1 MKMCWRILNN
11 VQVMNYKGD
20 VRLCCWIRD
29 NVIGSLSNQSMNE
42 IYHSEHA
49 EYLRG
54 KLMDQD
60 YSLCNIDACPY
71 LAMNDME
78 HNLAEVDE
86 IPEYPEELYL
96 AFENVCNYSCTSC
109 TVHKSMAGAKREDVE
124 KSCDKVE
131 EQLRKILPYVK
142 KVGANGLGEL
152 FVSKRILRLL
162 GEWKPV
168 APADEVSVN
177 LETNGSLFDEAHW
190 KQIENLGQYHLRVA
204 ITIMSFEEPTYQ
216 YLSGTKL
223 PISQLENNLR
233 FVKSLREKGI
243 INHLQLATV
252 VQESNFRML
261 PEFTR
266 RCLEEFG
273 ADSVRLRPFEPWGN
287 KAPEIEWF
295 ADMRNPRHPY
305 YEEYKMVMKHP
316 IFRHP
321 KVLDW
326 SGGRDTFSLRDSP
339 YRASRLSHLVEE
351 ILADIVLNIDSLIE
365 RLKAGMTKGSP
376 VVIYG
381 LGNVGRVLTKQL
393 SEKGIGQAYILDR
406 NKPCNPYSDVK
417 VYSLEESQDLDKDV
431 DVLITPIRDM
441 ECIRNDLK
449 ALGYN
454 GRIMSVLELLDR
466 KSLWEEYSLI
476 RDEL

>member
-20 VRLCCWIRD
+20 VRLCGWIRD

-204 ITIMSFEEPTYQ
+204 ITIMSFEEPAYQ
-216 YLSGTKL
+216 YLSCNR
-223 PISQLENNLR
+223 SEER
-233 FVKSLREKGI
+233 FSR
-243 INHLQLATV
+243 NA
-252 VQESNFRML
+252 SD
-261 PEFTR
+261 FT
-266 RCLEEFG
+266 
-273 ADSVRLRPFEPWGN
+273 A
-287 KAPEIEWF
+287 
-295 ADMRNPRHPY
+295 
-305 YEEYKMVMKHP
+305 
-316 IFRHP
+316 
-321 KVLDW
+321 
-326 SGGRDTFSLRDSP
+326 
-339 YRASRLSHLVEE
+339 
-351 ILADIVLNIDSLIE
+351 
-365 RLKAGMTKGSP
+365 
-376 VVIYG
+376 
-381 LGNVGRVLTKQL
+381 
-393 SEKGIGQAYILDR
+393 
-406 NKPCNPYSDVK
+406 
-417 VYSLEESQDLDKDV
+417 
-431 DVLITPIRDM
+431 
-441 ECIRNDLK
+441 
-449 ALGYN
+449 
-454 GRIMSVLELLDR
+454 
-466 KSLWEEYSLI
+466 
-476 RDEL
+476 